1 MGTSGRGCYAP
12 PAMRLCLASFTLTL
26 VLVGCGAASSG
37 QDGTTAAS
45 IDVPEQIAGD
55 TYAEFARIYVGLK
68 LDDGARLP
76 LRERLVAYLTRDT
89 DALLREAEYED
100 VLDRFATIMDYY
112 SPEDIGAGRVPRQV
126 GPIAEAVVAKG
137 SPLGDE
143 GAVLSAYLVLDVLHP
158 DDGYHDKYEGLV
170 RWGREARATLP
181 NAIEKYSRLIDVWQ
195 KHAHLTPTPEVLE
208 HLARLHIERR
218 NAILQLL
225 PGDGPGL
232 SLPDGVSFNE
242 LRIAPMILRRA
253 PLDVAGVFLAHGDVA
268 SALSHVEAM
277 GDTGG
282 AEMALIRALRDARD
296 GDDDAQLE
304 LAFAYAEGEPEVAEG
319 LCRHGRRRRPD
330 DPRYAVCLAR
340 VAAAEDDFAMA
351 TGWYADAIAVAPDER
366 ALYDEALDNLGA
378 FIARGL
384 FDSDPTEAR
393 AMARAAE
400 KILEERTQRF
410 PDSEPTVTAERL
422 QYVVGLL
429 EMNAG
434 NPVEARRR
442 LEASVEARETADA
455 HLELGRI
462 AESTGRPE
470 DAARHYRRAL
480 DLITGE
486 GQDAARAELQ
496 ERLGDALRASGDDDQ
511 AERMYRQALE
521 LWNGL
526 ARQADD
532 GDSRAQV
539 AVRRGVLLD
548 YLGRRDE
555 ARQAFRSAMDEA
567 PGSREIYARILS
579 HLVVSAPDLE
589 LANEVFVA
597 AQRQLT
603 LEPEW
608 KVYFAL
614 WVVAIASRAG
624 EDPGPEA
631 KAVLRTHATG
641 DEWWARLAK
650 FGVGE
655 LGFDELLANA
665 ESIGQRTEAHFYQGA
680 ALLGSG
686 DRAGADRQFRLVLDS
701 NMVNFYEFIMALEL
715 TGQTRQQ

>member
-1 MGTSGRGCYAP
+1 
-12 PAMRLCLASFTLTL
+12 MRLRPAFL
-26 VLVGCGAASSG
+26 VLGLILVGCGASSSG
-37 QDGTTAAS
+37 HNGTTPAS
-45 IDVPEQIAGD
+45 IDVPDRVTDE
-55 TYAEFARIYVGLK
+55 TYAEYARIYIGLK

-76 LRERLVAYLTRDT
+76 LRERLVAYLAN
-89 DALLREAEYED
+89 DAETFLSDADYED
-100 VLDRFATIMDYY
+100 VLDRFDDILDYY
-112 SPEDIGAGRVPRQV
+112 TPEDLGAGRVPRQV
-126 GPIAEAVVAKG
+126 APIAEAVIEKG
-137 SPLGDE
+137 SPRGDE
-143 GAVLSAYLVLDVLHP
+143 GAVLSAYLVLDALGP
-158 DDGYHDKYEGLV
+158 EGDNREKYEGLV

-181 NAIEKYSRLIDVWQ
+181 NALERYTRLIDVWNT
-195 KHAHLTPTPEVLE
+195 HAGLTPTPDVLE
-208 HLARLHIERR
+208 FLARLHVERR
-218 NAILQLL
+218 DAILQLI
-225 PGDGPGL
+225 PSDGAGL
-232 SLPDGVSFNE
+232 SLPSGVSFAE
-242 LRIAPMILRRA
+242 LRMAPMILRRA

-277 GDTGG
+277 GDAGG

-304 LAFAYAEGEPEVAEG
+304 LAFAYAEGEPSVARG

-340 VAAAEDDFAMA
+340 VAAADDDFAMA
-351 TGWYADAIAVAPDER
+351 TGWYAEAIEVAPNER
-366 ALYDEALDNLGA
+366 GLYDEALDNLGA

-400 KILEERTQRF
+400 KILEERTARF
-410 PDSEPTVTAERL
+410 PESEPTVTAERL
-422 QYVVGLL
+422 QFVVGLL

-434 NPVEARRR
+434 NPDEARRR

-480 DLITGE
+480 DMITGDGRE
-486 GQDAARAELQ
+486 DARAELQ
-496 ERLGDALRASGDDDQ
+496 EHLGDALRASGDSEQ

-521 LWNGL
+521 LWTRLG
-526 ARQADD
+526 RQADD
-532 GDSRAQV
+532 GDARAQV

-555 ARQAFRSAMDEA
+555 ARTAFQEAMHAA
-567 PGSREIYARILS
+567 PGAREIYARILS
-579 HLVVSAPDLE
+579 HLVVSEPDVA
-589 LANEVFVA
+589 LANEVFVG
-597 AQRQLT
+597 AQRQLS

-614 WVVAIASRAG
+614 WVVAIGARAG
-624 EDPGPEA
+624 EDPGNEA
-631 KAVLRTHATG
+631 KAVLRSHATG
-641 DEWWARLAK
+641 EEWWARLAK

-655 LGFDELLANA
+655 LAYRELLSNA
-665 ESIGQRTEAHFYQGA
+665 ESLGQRTEAHFYQGT

-686 DRAGADRQFRLVLDS
+686 DQAGAQRQFRLVLES

-715 TGQTRQQ
+715 SGTGD

>member
-1 MGTSGRGCYAP
+1 
-12 PAMRLCLASFTLTL
+12 MRLRPAFFALFL
-26 VLVGCGAASSG
+26 VLVGCGASSSG
-37 QDGTTAAS
+37 RDGTTPAS
-45 IDVPEQIAGD
+45 IEVPERITGD
-55 TYAEFARIYVGLK
+55 TYAEYARIYVGLK

-76 LRERLVAYLTRDT
+76 LRERLVAYLAEDTEAFLRD
-89 DALLREAEYED
+89 AEYED
-100 VLDRFATIMDYY
+100 VLDRFDAIMDYY
-112 SPEDIGAGRVPRQV
+112 SPEDLGAGRVPRQIA
-126 GPIAEAVVAKG
+126 PIAEAVIEKG
-137 SPLGDE
+137 SPRGDE
-143 GAVLSAYLVLDVLHP
+143 GAVLSAHLVLDTLDP
-158 DDGYHDKYEGLV
+158 DGGHREKYEALV

-181 NAIEKYSRLIDVWQ
+181 NALERYTRLIEVWDT
-195 KHAHLTPTPEVLE
+195 HAELTPTPEVLE
-208 HLARLHIERR
+208 FLARLHVERR
-218 NAILQLL
+218 DAILQLI

-232 SLPDGVSFNE
+232 SLPSGVSFAE
-242 LRIAPMILRRA
+242 LRMAPMILRRA

-277 GDTGG
+277 GDAGG

-304 LAFAYAEGEPEVAEG
+304 LAFAYAEGAPSVARG

-340 VAAAEDDFAMA
+340 VAAADDDFAMA
-351 TGWYADAIAVAPDER
+351 TGWYAEAIEVAPDER
-366 ALYDEALDNLGA
+366 GLYDEALDNLGA

-384 FDSDPTEAR
+384 FDSDPTDAR

-400 KILEERTQRF
+400 KILQERTRRF
-410 PDSEPTVTAERL
+410 PESEPTVTAERL

-434 NPVEARRR
+434 NPEEARRR
-442 LEASVEARETADA
+442 LESSVEARETAEA

-486 GQDAARAELQ
+486 GQDDARAELQ
-496 ERLGDALRASGDDDQ
+496 EHLGDALRASGDDQQ
-511 AERMYRQALE
+511 AQRMYRQALE
-521 LWNGL
+521 LWTRLG
-526 ARQADD
+526 RQADD
-532 GDSRAQV
+532 GDARAQI

-548 YLGRRDE
+548 YLGRREDARE
-555 ARQAFRSAMDEA
+555 AFHAAMDAA
-567 PGSREIYARILS
+567 PGAREIYARILS
-579 HLVVSAPDLE
+579 HLVVAEPDVE
-589 LANEVFVA
+589 LANEVFVG

-614 WVVAIASRAG
+614 WVVAIGARAG
-624 EDPGPEA
+624 EDPGTEA
-631 KAVLRTHATG
+631 KAVLRSHASG
-641 DEWWARLAK
+641 DEWWARLAR
-650 FGVGE
+650 FGLGE
-655 LGFDELLANA
+655 LGYNELLANA
-665 ESIGQRTEAHFYQGA
+665 ESLGQRTEAHFYQGT
-680 ALLGSG
+680 ALLGTG
-686 DRAGADRQFRLVLDS
+686 DQAGAQRQFRMVLES

-715 TGQTRQQ
+715 TGHGD